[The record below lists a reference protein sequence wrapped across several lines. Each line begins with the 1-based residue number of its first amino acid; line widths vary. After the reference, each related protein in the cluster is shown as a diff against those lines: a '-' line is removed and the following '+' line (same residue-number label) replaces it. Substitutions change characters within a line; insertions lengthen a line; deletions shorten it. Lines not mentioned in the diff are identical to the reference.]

1 MKKCWSL
8 RAVKIK
14 DIECMMKLLVFLSHL
29 MCYLPR
35 ATDFIISEKYVVF
48 LSHYLIEREGKIFYI
63 LFSWELCRANK

>member
-1 MKKCWSL
+1 
-8 RAVKIK
+8 
-14 DIECMMKLLVFLSHL
+14 MMKLLVLLSHL

-63 LFSWELCRANK
+63 LFSWEL